1 MSSSPVAWYSLECLM
16 ISWKKCDQSEWIQ
29 SQYLESA
36 LAHLLQSSPG
46 QQSIT
51 LQNNL
56 QLAFLSLTL
65 YIWIN
70 RNQGTQG
77 SQIVSSTAKSLPALC
92 KPSSKIVLEV
102 STVFWNRVYL
112 TLKFWDHGQKSICLQ
127 SNLLEAF
134 DTTVTSDG
142 LKKSRRFWGLGCSLV
157 SRRLTCWQSWQWRQR
172 WYGRGAPEE
181 TVRGKDFWTSFL
193 TSSGISLKLLQ
204 KSENDIT
211 LCSWKKVSSII
222 CMSKH
227 HAYT

>member
-16 ISWKKCDQSEWIQ
+16 ISWKKCDQSEWVQI
-29 SQYLESA
+29 QYLESA
-36 LAHLLQSSPG
+36 LSILLPSSPG

-51 LQNNL
+51 LQYNL

-65 YIWIN
+65 HIWIN

-77 SQIVSSTAKSLPALC
+77 SQIVPSTTESLPALC
-92 KPSSKIVLEV
+92 KPSPEIVLEV

-112 TLKFWDHGQKSICLQ
+112 TLEFWDRGQKSIGLQ

-157 SRRLTCWQSWQWRQR
+157 SGRLASRQDSWRWR
-172 WYGRGAPEE
+172 
-181 TVRGKDFWTSFL
+181 
-193 TSSGISLKLLQ
+193 
-204 KSENDIT
+204 
-211 LCSWKKVSSII
+211 
-222 CMSKH
+222 
-227 HAYT
+227 